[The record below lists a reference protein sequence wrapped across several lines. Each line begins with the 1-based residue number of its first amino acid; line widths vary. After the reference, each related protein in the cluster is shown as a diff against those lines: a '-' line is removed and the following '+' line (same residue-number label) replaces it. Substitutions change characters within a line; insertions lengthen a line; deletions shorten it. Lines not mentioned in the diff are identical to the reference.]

1 MQPQLGVGIG
11 LDHERLAPG
20 RGPRSVDRAENGHWS
35 ERGQFL
41 LVPDYGRET
50 VHDHGETE
58 RAEKACDGGQQDDQ
72 LPRRAD
78 PFAGGGCALD
88 DSQLSRRRCRAPS
101 SLEYATSSSA
111 TAFDQAARVLSPS
124 RTRIESRRVTSLA
137 VTSSSLLLRLPED
150 IPARA
155 AGPTM
160 RAVVAMAA

>member
-72 LPRRAD
+72 LPRRTD
-78 PFAGGGCALD
+78 PFAGGGRARRFAALPPAVPGRPPP
-88 DSQLSRRRCRAPS
+88 SSTRRARRRQRLQSGRHECCRH
-101 SLEYATSSSA
+101 LE
-111 TAFDQAARVLSPS
+111 RGS
-124 RTRIESRRVTSLA
+124 R
-137 VTSSSLLLRLPED
+137 
-150 IPARA
+150 
-155 AGPTM
+155 AG
-160 RAVVAMAA
+160 A